1 MNRTKDEMDEI
12 ARNYVAMG
20 ITEEEDIGTCLHCE
34 ASVMPWQLL
43 CEGCGSGSPFTPTPA
58 PLWMCN
64 LCGMDDYE
72 SEQDAEECCLVD
84 ESDEG

>member
-1 MNRTKDEMDEI
+1 MTGRRDKIDDI
-12 ARNYVAMG
+12 ARDYVAMG
-20 ITEEEDIGTCLHCE
+20 VEEEDIKDCLHCG

-43 CEGCGSGSPFTPTPA
+43 CEGCGSGSPFTPKP
-58 PLWMCN
+58 PQLWMCN
-64 LCGMDDYE
+64 LCGMNDYE